1 MVLVLDAVFSST
13 STSIANAEYEYEKP
27 GKTSIETPKHANS
40 ASSKLMVNAPAR
52 QGRCVFGVTFGEW
65 GVKSADAFF
74 DFRDDLI
81 DWDSPLFH

>member
-1 MVLVLDAVFSST
+1 MVD
-13 STSIANAEYEYEKP
+13 
-27 GKTSIETPKHANS
+27 
-40 ASSKLMVNAPAR
+40 APAR